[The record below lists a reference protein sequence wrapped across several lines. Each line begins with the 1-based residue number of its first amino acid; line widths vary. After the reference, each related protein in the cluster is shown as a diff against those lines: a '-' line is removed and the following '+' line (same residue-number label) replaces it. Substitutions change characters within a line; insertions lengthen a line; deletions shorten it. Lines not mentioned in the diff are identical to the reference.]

1 MTQRL
6 WADPASVV
14 LFTDCQRDAMLPME
28 RLISAR
34 VGTLSKPMTI
44 TLKEKLVVPPS
55 VQRQAHLK
63 AGTQLEF
70 KATPGIITI
79 TGKPP
84 VAVNEYTPEQR
95 RIIDARLALA
105 DEDVKKGR
113 VYGPFTAKE
122 ATGFLRAEL
131 KARAKKPKRPR

>member
-1 MTQRL
+1 MT
-6 WADPASVV
+6 V
-14 LFTDCQRDAMLPME
+14 
-28 RLISAR
+28 
-34 VGTLSKPMTI
+34 
-44 TLKEKLVVPPS
+44 TLKGKTRLVVPPS
-55 VQRQAHLK
+55 VKRQARLR
-63 AGTQLEF
+63 AGAQLEF

-79 TGKPP
+79 TSKPP

-122 ATGFLRAEL
+122 ATAFLRAKL
-131 KARAKKPKRPR
+131 RANAKKAKRSR

>member
-1 MTQRL
+1 
-6 WADPASVV
+6 
-14 LFTDCQRDAMLPME
+14 
-28 RLISAR
+28 
-34 VGTLSKPMTI
+34 MTI
-44 TLKEKLVVPPS
+44 TLKEKTQLVVPPS
-55 VQRQAHLK
+55 VQRRARLK
-63 AGTQLEF
+63 AGAQLEF

-79 TGKPP
+79 VSKPP
-84 VAVNEYTPEQR
+84 VAIDEYTPEQR

-122 ATGFLRAEL
+122 ATRFLRAEL

>member
-1 MTQRL
+1 
-6 WADPASVV
+6 
-14 LFTDCQRDAMLPME
+14 
-28 RLISAR
+28 
-34 VGTLSKPMTI
+34 MTI
-44 TLKEKLVVPPS
+44 TLKEKTQLVVPPS
-55 VQRQAHLK
+55 VQRQARLK

-79 TGKPP
+79 ISKPP

-105 DEDVKKGR
+105 DKDVKKGR

-131 KARAKKPKRPR
+131 KARAKKPKRSR